1 MGSISLL
8 LEVAKILV
16 SGYPHLQ
23 DHIDATKVEHGLADP
38 APAEKPADHE
48 PEPKADEYTGD
59 AKPAE

>member
-38 APAEKPADHE
+38 PAPHVADKE
-48 PEPKADEYTGD
+48 PEGKADEYTGD
-59 AKPAE
+59 GKAAE